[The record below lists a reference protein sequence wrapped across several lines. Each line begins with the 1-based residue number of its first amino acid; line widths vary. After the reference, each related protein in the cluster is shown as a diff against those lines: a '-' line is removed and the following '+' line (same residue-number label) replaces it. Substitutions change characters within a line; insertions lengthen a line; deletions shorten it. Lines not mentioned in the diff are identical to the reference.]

1 MRLRYFALIANRPM
15 KPFFS
20 QLSLLGCLCATLCI
34 GWQAG
39 RASER
44 APAPF
49 GDTNRLA
56 PPLDA
61 VSWPAATN
69 GPLDTMLN
77 PAWVEEEKHGW
88 PHTNFQYIPRPGTNV
103 TPIKLQSAEAVR
115 APQPS
120 FADGVLI
127 ATAVLRQNPG
137 FAGLL
142 SPQEQVAL
150 CLRVWQASQRT
161 KP

>member
-1 MRLRYFALIANRPM
+1 M

-49 GDTNRLA
+49 GDTNKLA

-61 VSWPAATN
+61 PAWSATNATN
-69 GPLDTMLN
+69 GPLGTVLN

-88 PHTNFQYIPRPGTNV
+88 PHTNFQYIPRPATNPA
-103 TPIKLQSAEAVR
+103 PIKLQSAEAAR

-127 ATAVLRQNPG
+127 ADAILAENKG
-137 FAGLL
+137 FHGLL
-142 SPQEQVAL
+142 SPQEKVAL
-150 CLRVWQASQRT
+150 CLRVWQAQRGDA
-161 KP
+161 K